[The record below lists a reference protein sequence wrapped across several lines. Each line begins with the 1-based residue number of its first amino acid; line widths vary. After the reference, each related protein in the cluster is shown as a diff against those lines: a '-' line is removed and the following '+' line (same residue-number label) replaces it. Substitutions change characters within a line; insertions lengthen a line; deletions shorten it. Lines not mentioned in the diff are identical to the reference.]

1 MPQDN
6 HQCLR
11 SPITSTYASRMTT
24 DLDLASLRVVRAVA
38 DTGTITAAAALLGY
52 SQPAVSQQL
61 RRAERQVGQPL
72 VLRAGRGVALTEAG
86 QRLAA
91 HAVHV
96 QAALD
101 AARQDLDDLGGVAT
115 GRVTLAGFPS
125 ASSTIVPDVLSRLR
139 DRHPGLTVDYVEA
152 EPPEALARLRD
163 GSADVAVTF
172 SHGGA
177 PAAERDLDGLLHR
190 ASFVDRTV
198 LAVPAAHPFA
208 RGDAFASLAHERWI
222 GGCPRCRGHL
232 LATCAAAGFEPE
244 IVLETDNALAVL
256 GLVAAGLGVALLPG
270 LSLVSAAVPPGV
282 RVVELDHGLARI
294 VHVVHGRGGDRVPSV
309 RAVLD
314 ALGQVDGGAL
324 GLVAAGPEVP
334 TGTPG

>member
-1 MPQDN
+1 V
-6 HQCLR
+6 
-11 SPITSTYASRMTT
+11 TT

-72 VLRAGRGVALTEAG
+72 VLRVGRGVALTEAG
-86 QRLAA
+86 SRLAA

-101 AARQDLDDLGGVAT
+101 AARQDLDDLGGVTA

-139 DRHPGLTVDYVEA
+139 DRHPGLQVDYVEA

-172 SHGGA
+172 SHGPG
-177 PAAERDLDGLLHR
+177 PSGGRELDGLLHR

-198 LAVPAAHPFA
+198 LVVPTDHPFGQGA
-208 RGDAFASLAHERWI
+208 PFASLADERWI

-232 LATCAAAGFEPE
+232 LATCAASGFTPE

-282 RVVELDHGLARI
+282 RVVELDARLGRT

-309 RAVLD
+309 RAVLE
-314 ALGQVDGGAL
+314 AVARVDGPAH
-324 GLVAAGPEVP
+324 GLTSVGP
-334 TGTPG
+334 G

>member
-1 MPQDN
+1 
-6 HQCLR
+6 
-11 SPITSTYASRMTT
+11 MTD

-172 SHGGA
+172 RHGGD
-177 PAAERDLDGLLHR
+177 PGGERDLHGLLHR

-198 LAVPAAHPFA
+198 LALPTAHPFA
-208 RGDAFASLAHERWI
+208 RGDDFADLAHERWI

-232 LATCAAAGFEPE
+232 LATCAASGFEPE

-282 RVVELDHGLARI
+282 RVVELGEGLARV

-314 ALGQVDGGAL
+314 AFEQVDGDAL
-324 GLVAAGPEVP
+324 GLVPVRRGGPSAA
-334 TGTPG
+334 PG

>member
-1 MPQDN
+1 M
-6 HQCLR
+6 
-11 SPITSTYASRMTT
+11 ASIIHAYDLSVTD

-61 RRAERQVGQPL
+61 RRAERQAGQPL

-86 QRLAA
+86 LRLAA

-163 GSADVAVTF
+163 GSADVAVVF
-172 SHGGA
+172 RHGG
-177 PAAERDLDGLLHR
+177 EGDLEGLPHR

-198 LAVPAAHPFA
+198 LAVPAAHPFD
-208 RGDAFASLAHERWI
+208 RGDDFSALARERWI

-232 LATCAAAGFEPE
+232 LATCAASGFEPE

-282 RVVELDHGLARI
+282 RVVELDEGLARV

-309 RAVLD
+309 RAVLE
-314 ALGQVDGGAL
+314 AVEQVDGDAL
-324 GLVAAGPEVP
+324 GLVPVHRGELPVAAG
-334 TGTPG
+334 